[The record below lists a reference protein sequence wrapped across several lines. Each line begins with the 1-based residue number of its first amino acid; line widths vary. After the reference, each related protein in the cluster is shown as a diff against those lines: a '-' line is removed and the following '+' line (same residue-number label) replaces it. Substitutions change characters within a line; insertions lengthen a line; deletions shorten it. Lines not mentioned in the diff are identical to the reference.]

1 MKKIKQLDNG
11 RYIILGMSYD
21 GRKAVVYDKTEKK
34 SALLVCEFGRFYT
47 QCVPSAV
54 CDICIALDRPEGG
67 RINLQLSDLDFRSY
81 ERMNLQLAGGDNN
94 GKDHADA

>member
-1 MKKIKQLDNG
+1 MDNG
-11 RYIILGMSYD
+11 RYIILGISYD

-47 QCVPSAV
+47 QCVRSAV

-81 ERMNLQLAGGDNN
+81 ERMNLQLAGGENN